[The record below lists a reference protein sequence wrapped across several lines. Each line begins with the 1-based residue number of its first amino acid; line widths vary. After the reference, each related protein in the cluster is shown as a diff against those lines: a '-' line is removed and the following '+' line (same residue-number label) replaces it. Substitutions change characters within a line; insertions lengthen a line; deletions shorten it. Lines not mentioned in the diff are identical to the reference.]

1 MYRVLSQLSRSFS
14 NATPY
19 YRVSSKSTPNMIH
32 NLSSSLSSSLS
43 SRYNTGFV
51 CESSSQLRH
60 TIPNVSSVSNII
72 YNNKARSSKDILY
85 SKQHNIQQ
93 YVVANHS
100 ELNRI
105 HAILPNAIFWVKTK
119 ITPEGV
125 EESKKMIDYIWEHK
139 CLYNGIYYD
148 MKQFSNGHLPAPV
161 YSHKIALNYI
171 CRNVFPYLDELGLH
185 TDAIH
190 INGTNEVNN
199 MQNMI
204 NLFSI
209 LQEHNILQLLYK
221 RGISL
226 QFSLNFLFRNQ
237 IV

>member
-1 MYRVLSQLSRSFS
+1 MMQ
-14 NATPY
+14 N
-19 YRVSSKSTPNMIH
+19 
-32 NLSSSLSSSLS
+32 LS

-51 CESSSQLRH
+51 CESSGQLRH
-60 TIPNVSSVSNII
+60 TIPYVSSVSSII
-72 YNNKARSSKDILY
+72 CNNKSRSSSDILF

-93 YVVANHS
+93 YVVANQS
-100 ELNRI
+100 ELKRI

-119 ITPEGV
+119 ITPDGV

-171 CRNVFPYLDELGLH
+171 FRNVFPYLDELGIQ
-185 TDAIH
+185 TDTIH
-190 INGTNEVNN
+190 INGSKEVNN
-199 MQNMI
+199 MQNML
-204 NLFSI
+204 NLLSI
-209 LQEHNILQLLYK
+209 LQEHNILQLLHK

-226 QFSLNFLFRNQ
+226 QFSLNCLFRNQ
-237 IV
+237 IG